1 MYFTYGLFAALAVG
15 MLGCSSASEALDSTT
30 GDTPGL
36 PGPSASIAFTQQGTL
51 TLHPGELATLRVT
64 TSPPGPY
71 EVSFYLVGN
80 ALDATLDRTTVV
92 AASDGSAEVTLRAP
106 NHGTTFSVR
115 AVLKDGPSVEAV
127 VAVSDEGFGTLRVR
141 ASYAGKRPV
150 ESWIASA
157 VAGVTCADL
166 APTLPADPE
175 GGIVA
180 SAAPD
185 EVLLVPAVPVGPK
198 VAVAVRAGHAMWGCS
213 DAAGLVAGSETEV
226 TVKIFDKPIELD
238 AASLAFSLG
247 WEPAPE
253 PMAELLGSSTAQLL
267 DAMWP
272 EGESESARALD
283 ALVASLPADAVA
295 DGTAAVVSGTWTDVA
310 AVHWAAASLA
320 LRDTTGAWAESGLG
334 ASSPEITGRLQG
346 LPAAP
351 GKAAVTIESF
361 LGVSPA
367 DAGIP
372 AEHLLAW
379 SADAEDKV
387 LLTGALFW
395 LPSRYVGAAVA
406 VAAKAETGA
415 PSVPQA
421 LAQVVDC
428 DALATSLGAL
438 PTCDVACVASACESG
453 LASLWAAGR
462 SASAEALSVGTL
474 NLAAGGAATVGDAAE
489 PLGWSG
495 PWVGTLSDG
504 LASAPVGGLSQASV
518 YEPAQ

>member
-15 MLGCSSASEALDSTT
+15 MLGCSSASSALDTTT

-51 TLHPGELATLRVT
+51 TLQPGELATLGIT

-92 AASDGSAEVTLRAP
+92 AGQDGSTEVTLRAP
-106 NHGTTFSVR
+106 NRGTTFSVR

-141 ASYAGKRPV
+141 ADYAGKRPV
-150 ESWIASA
+150 EAWVASA
-157 VAGVTCADL
+157 LAGVTCADL

-175 GGIVA
+175 GGIVV
-180 SAAPD
+180 SGAPD

-198 VAVAVRAGHAMWGCS
+198 VAVFVRAGHAMWGCS
-213 DAAGLVAGSETEV
+213 DAPPLVAGSQTDL
-226 TVKIFDKPIELD
+226 TVNIFDKPIELA

-247 WEPAPE
+247 WEPSPE
-253 PMAELLGSSTAQLL
+253 PMAALLAGATTQLL

-272 EGESESARALD
+272 QGESESARLLA
-283 ALVASLPADAVA
+283 ALVASLPSDALVDASAAVA
-295 DGTAAVVSGTWTDVA
+295 SGGWVDLAAA
-310 AVHWAAASLA
+310 HWVAASLT
-320 LRDTTGAWAESGLG
+320 LRDSAAAWAEVGMG
-334 ASSPEITGRLQG
+334 AATPAITGRVQG

-351 GKAAVTIESF
+351 GKAAVTIDDF
-361 LGVSPA
+361 LGVSPE

-387 LLTGALFW
+387 LLSGGLFW
-395 LPSRYVGAAVA
+395 LPSRYVGAAMA
-406 VAAKAETGA
+406 VAAKVETGEV
-415 PSVPQA
+415 SVPEA
-421 LAQVVDC
+421 LAQEVDC
-428 DALATSLGAL
+428 GALAASLGPL
-438 PTCDVACVASACESG
+438 PTCDVACVSAACEAG
-453 LASLWAAGR
+453 LVSLWSDGL

-474 NLAAGGAATVGDAAE
+474 NLAAGGTATVGDVAE